1 MTGVRRLAWQTTS
14 VVIGI
19 GCFDQIAADLNKI
32 ASIASLAIF
41 CGRKAMRELG
51 FLDSL
56 ISQFAPCTVNVFD
69 DIDPNPSI
77 VSCQRA
83 SNFLNEYRPT
93 AVLALGGGSV
103 IDAAKV
109 ANIAAGTAC
118 SVYDLLYDPGKQ
130 ELSKLADT
138 FIAVPTTAGTGS
150 EVTPFTTVWDFDAPK
165 KHSLNSCLLQPTNA
179 YLDARLT
186 ISLSKSQTQATAGDA
201 LGHAMESIW
210 SKGNLFHTQALAG
223 QAIRLIVKTLPHVL
237 RNPHSAEERQ
247 RMLWASLLAGMAISQ
262 TRTAAAHA
270 ISYPLTLYHGV
281 PHGRAVAALLPHV
294 LAANLSALHQEQVEL
309 LCSCFGC
316 QRSEDLVEACRS
328 FLEQTGI
335 TEPLSNFGVQP
346 SNVATIA
353 RGSNTVGRLDNN
365 IHDLSLGD
373 IETMIMAAL

>member
-1 MTGVRRLAWQTTS
+1 MSGLSQLTWQTTK
-14 VVIGI
+14 VVIGS
-19 GCFDQIAADLNKI
+19 GCFDHIAADFNEI
-32 ASIASLAIF
+32 ASTSLVIF

-56 ISQFAPCTVNVFD
+56 IAQFASCTVKVFD

-77 VSCQRA
+77 DSCQRA
-83 SNFLNEYRPT
+83 SNFLSENRPKV
-93 AVLALGGGSV
+93 VLALGGGSV

-109 ANIAAGTAC
+109 ANLAAGSAR
-118 SVYDLLYDPGKQ
+118 SVYELLSHSGPQ

-150 EVTPFTTVWDFDAPK
+150 EVTPFATVWDFDEPK
-165 KHSLNSCLLQPTNA
+165 KHSLNSCLLQPTHA

-186 ISLSKSQTQATAGDA
+186 VSLSQSQTQATAGDA

-210 SKGNLFHTQALAG
+210 SKSNLFHTQALAG
-223 QAIRLIVKTLPHVL
+223 QAIRLIVKTLPLVL
-237 RNPHSAEERQ
+237 RSPHSAEERQ

-270 ISYPLTLYHGV
+270 ISYPLTLYHGI

-294 LAANLSALHQEQVEL
+294 LAANLRALDPEQVEL
-309 LCSCFGC
+309 FRSCFGC
-316 QRSEDLVEACRS
+316 EGSQDLVETCRS

-335 TEPLSNFGVQP
+335 TEPLSNFGVRP
-346 SNVATIA
+346 SSVAKIA

-365 IHDLSLGD
+365 IYDLSVTD